1 MAKNKLQIKTFQGQ
15 GQAKTIKKYIL
26 NNEDTLLISKQT
38 EIVNELVDDRLK
50 EITDLDKKIDSNDL
64 IYRYESGTPDA
75 EFDKFDNVF
84 A

>member
-50 EITDLDKKIDSNDL
+50 EITDLDKKN
-64 IYRYESGTPDA
+64 
-75 EFDKFDNVF
+75 
-84 A
+84 